1 MSLAIDVRL
10 VAGVLLAD
18 GWHVVLDH
26 SFDLDAYE
34 FEWEK
39 GVLAHPGG
47 NGGVCATG
55 FTFKTVGRRMFGP
68 LTAILAVSYE

>member
-1 MSLAIDVRL
+1 MSLAINTNDV
-10 VAGVLLAD
+10 AAVLLAD

-34 FEWEK
+34 FVWEDQ
-39 GVLAHPGG
+39 VVHPGG
-47 NGGVCATG
+47 NSDVCATG
-55 FTFKTVGRRMFGP
+55 FTFQTVGRRMFGP